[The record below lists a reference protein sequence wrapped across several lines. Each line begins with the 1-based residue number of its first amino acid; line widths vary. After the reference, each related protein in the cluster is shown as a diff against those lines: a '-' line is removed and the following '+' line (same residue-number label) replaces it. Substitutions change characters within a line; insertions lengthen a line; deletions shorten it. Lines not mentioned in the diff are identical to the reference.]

1 MLYSGYQC
9 GMIVSDNQIDF
20 HFTPKF
26 HQRHI
31 NHVPIRPSTRPS
43 RRTWF
48 T

>member
-1 MLYSGYQC
+1 
-9 GMIVSDNQIDF
+9 MIVSDNQIDF